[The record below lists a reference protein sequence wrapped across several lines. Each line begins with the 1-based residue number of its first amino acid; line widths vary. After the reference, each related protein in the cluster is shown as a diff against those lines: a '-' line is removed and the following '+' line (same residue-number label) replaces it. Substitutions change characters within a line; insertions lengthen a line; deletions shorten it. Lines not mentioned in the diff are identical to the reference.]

1 VTDGELELLIASH
14 PILYHMAE
22 YGSWPSIR
30 THGLLSTTALLDLYG
45 YVGPERIA
53 IEQERRPNNVT
64 IKHAA
69 YGTAVVRDQKPISDK
84 ALNRCLQDHLK
95 PGDWYKLLN
104 ARVFFWLTEERL
116 TRLLNARPYAPLKH
130 DVLLVDTRALI
141 QEYRGSITLAPINTG
156 SAVYKPQ
163 PRGLGTLSSIENYA
177 YSHWFSKRGGK
188 EPVVEL
194 AVTGG
199 IPNILDLTL
208 RVEQRQ
214 GSNVIETVWSRTVV

>member
-1 VTDGELELLIASH
+1 VTDAEVESLIESH
-14 PILYHMAE
+14 PMLYHMAE

-45 YVGPERIA
+45 YAGPERMA

-84 ALNRCLQDHLK
+84 ALNRCLEDNLK
-95 PGDWYKLLN
+95 PADWYRILN

-130 DVLLVDTRALI
+130 DVLLVDTRALVK
-141 QEYRGSITLAPINTG
+141 EYRGSVTLAPINTG

-163 PRGLGTLSSIENYA
+163 PRGLSTLSSIEDYP
-177 YSHWFSKRGGK
+177 YSDWFSKRRGK

-194 AVTGG
+194 AVMGG
-199 IPNILDLTL
+199 IPNIIDLAL

-214 GSNVIETVWSRTVV
+214 GSNVIKTVWVRD